1 MKTNLY
7 MESVF
12 GRIRHFPAAASNHKP
27 TVSEAMREAKNFCVQ
42 SAASDI
48 TQMAAYRIL
57 EEAEAAGMRFRQALN
72 VHDDNTFH
80 VPINELDQA
89 SEIIKRNMEAFVPEL
104 GISTKVD
111 LEISDRWKIAD
122 DEVEIEETEA
132 VEA

>member
-1 MKTNLY
+1 M
-7 MESVF
+7 
-12 GRIRHFPAAASNHKP
+12 
-27 TVSEAMREAKNFCVQ
+27 SEAMREAKNFCVQ